1 MSKYA
6 KFKALL
12 EGFLYDNVNKSHI
25 ATLFD
30 EGAKTTIFSVSPKG
44 SFRFSFSGG
53 LSTWGKTYNNLES
66 FYKYSEMLEDLEGL
80 GYAFVNSCVS
90 AEKSMKRGI
99 PKTYYIKLVLFD
111 IGDYSI
117 NVIIPEGSLYP
128 N

>member
-1 MSKYA
+1 MSKYTQ
-6 KFKALL
+6 FKALL
-12 EGFLYDNVNKSHI
+12 EGFLWDNINKSHI
-25 ATLFD
+25 ASLFD
-30 EGAKTTIFSVSPKG
+30 EGAKTAVFSVSSRG
-44 SFRFSFSGG
+44 SFKFSFSGDHE
-53 LSTWGKTYNNLES
+53 TWGKTYNNLES
-66 FYKYSEMLEDLEGL
+66 FYKYSEMLKDPEGL

-90 AEKSMKRGI
+90 AEKSMKRGT